1 MNPFDGMMMVP
12 SEPEITPDDLKYN
25 DTPVPDAVMAQW
37 LEGCRLG
44 LEAAWSIAPC
54 SNKQHPLNPKMHVG
68 EVFQRL
74 HQGLVGAV
82 SGDGADAVVGYSL
95 VAKSLAH
102 KVMAMQGKRPT
113 RPVEKDDGF
122 PSLALTLARLEQ
134 ESNTPQSPPPTER
147 YERQDAD
154 DGTWWLS

>member
-1 MNPFDGMMMVP
+1 MNPFEAMMAAQ
-12 SEPEITPDDLKYN
+12 EPDIEPDDLVYN
-25 DTPVPDAVMAQW
+25 DTPVPDAVMEQW

-54 SNKQHPLNPKMHVG
+54 SNKQHPLNPKVHVG

-102 KVMAMQGKRPT
+102 KVMAMHGKRPT
-113 RPVEKDDGF
+113 RAVEKDEGF
-122 PSLALTLARLEQ
+122 PSLALSLARLEQ
-134 ESNTPQSPPPTER
+134 EALRPPPPLPPAT
-147 YERQDAD
+147 YERQQAD